1 MVQPER
7 GEGLN
12 KEEEEVQVIT
22 KEDVEALKKELTE
35 AKTEVQ
41 ANLASW
47 QRVQADFINYRRR
60 IEQEKEETVKFANA
74 GLALSL
80 LPIIDDFERAF
91 ASLPPEPNGVAW
103 VEGIRLIERKMRTA
117 LEAHGLSTIEAVGQ
131 PFDPRLHEAMR
142 QDKGKEG
149 IIVQEMQKGY
159 RIHGKV
165 IRPSKVVVGNGEE
178 IEAESQNDALL

>member
-1 MVQPER
+1 MVEPDKE
-7 GEGLN
+7 EGLN
-12 KEEEEVQVIT
+12 KEEEEAKVT
-22 KEDVEALKKELTE
+22 TSEDIEALRKELAE

-60 IEQEKEETVKFANA
+60 IEQEKEETIKSANA

-80 LPIIDDFERAF
+80 LPIIDDLERAF
-91 ASLPPEPNGVAW
+91 ASLPPELSDAAW

-117 LEAHGLSTIEAVGQ
+117 LETHGLSVIEAVGQ

-159 RIHGKV
+159 RIYDKV
-165 IRPSKVVVGNGEE
+165 IRPSKVVVGNVEE
-178 IEAESQNDALL
+178 IEAESKNNAS